1 MYDPI
6 LTIYIFFFKDLTATD
21 LNKTIRYMHANQK
34 YGKVSIICKFDNL
47 FNFEML
53 YML

>member
-1 MYDPI
+1 
-6 LTIYIFFFKDLTATD
+6 
-21 LNKTIRYMHANQK
+21 MHANQK

-53 YML
+53 YMLYVVNDSKFCLCKFYYFFLFQFLNV